1 MAMPAYAYFFQELY
15 KDKTLNMDPN
25 AKFIVPESIRNEAI
39 YDYQALTGGEAP
51 PPAEGENVGAG
62 SSSDFIDVPISD
74 GTEKVNTESKKVED
88 ENKKEEKKKDS
99 EVKPDKKPE
108 ATDTTKKKKKKF
120 LEGLFRK
127 KDNQ

>member
-1 MAMPAYAYFFQELY
+1 
-15 KDKTLNMDPN
+15 MDPA
-25 AKFIVPESIRNEAI
+25 AKFVVPESIRNEAI

-74 GTEKVNTESKKVED
+74 GSEKVNTESKKVD
-88 ENKKEEKKKDS
+88 DDADKKKDDRKKDS
-99 EVKPDKKPE
+99 DLKADKKPE
-108 ATDTTKKKKKKF
+108 ATDTTKKKKRKF

-127 KDNQ
+127 KDTQ